1 MNFKL
6 PTEWRNMKYE
16 LPLIP
21 HDKANHYIYGLLI
34 FALCYIVVGALIS
47 SIISIAIAGSKEIYD
62 YRNPNHTASW
72 ADIIWT
78 LLGSATAA
86 ILIFWF

>member
-1 MNFKL
+1 MAMNFKL
-6 PTEWRNMKYE
+6 P
-16 LPLIP
+16 LIP
-21 HDKANHYIYGLLI
+21 GDKANHYIYGLLI

-47 SIISIAIAGSKEIYD
+47 SIISIIVAGSKEVYD
-62 YRNPNHTASW
+62 HYNPGHAASW